1 MLNIVLRTMR
11 WSAEPYYEVTIK
23 STKMEVFADRVEG
36 YNDDYGH
43 FQIHIN
49 EGYFLAGHLP
59 CCDGWE
65 DETACF
71 DFCTAYDSSVSQNS

>member
-1 MLNIVLRTMR
+1 MINIVLRT
-11 WSAEPYYEVTIK
+11 EKGVDPYYEVTIK

-43 FQIHIN
+43 FEIHIN
-49 EGYFLAGHLP
+49 NGYFLAGHLP
-59 CCDGWE
+59 CCDGWA

-71 DFCTAYDSSVSQNS
+71 DFCTAYPNQGELK

>member
-1 MLNIVLRTMR
+1 MMNIVLRTER
-11 WSAEPYYEVTIK
+11 GVEPYYEVTIK

-36 YNDDYGH
+36 YNDKDGH
-43 FQIHIN
+43 FAIGIN
-49 EGYFLAGHLP
+49 NGYFLAGHLP

-71 DFCTAYDSSVSQNS
+71 DFCTAYPQGETK